1 MADKKFTW
9 ITTTILFV
17 ILGGTGIYLMPTGT
31 YDVCR
36 LGNTY
41 GTWSLMND
49 SVKVND
55 KDLSAVGLYHCDIE
69 DKYKYCGRIT
79 KTRCYEVLEE
89 ISEEEL
95 HLYED
100 TICIKNKTKKWI
112 EQVEHYIEKET
123 CIKCDTKNKSCKEY
137 CYNKTVIDYVEKVK
151 HQEEQCVK
159 YNMRYIYNEKIFEP
173 EKEDKKCKSIGKK
186 IICDDTIGGDGNG
199 DGICTSG
206 ETCYT
211 YDLTD
216 NIELKSIKN
225 GDKELKT
232 RLEK

>member
-1 MADKKFTW
+1 MADKNFIW
-9 ITTTILFV
+9 ITTTVLFV

-100 TICIKNKTKKWI
+100 TTCVKNKTIKYYKNI
-112 EQVEHYIEKET
+112 VTNKTKEI

-137 CYNKTVIDYVEKVK
+137 CYEDIEYFTKKVK
-151 HQEEQCVK
+151 YQEEQCIE
-159 YNMRYIYNEKIFEP
+159 YDTRFIYNEKIFEP

-199 DGICTSG
+199 DGICASG

-216 NIELKSIKN
+216 KIELKSIKN

-232 RLEK
+232 RLRK